1 VRDNPGLLPVRAM
14 NGQRGE
20 IIRLEKPIMDQTYV
34 DRHGTKK
41 VIVDL
46 GRRKPKK
53 PKAKEPQDWM
63 ITTAYTIAEML
74 PTDHREATEVLHIV
88 CDMVEKI
95 NKPHMA
101 RLQRRQPRKAA
112 GK

>member
-1 VRDNPGLLPVRAM
+1 M
-14 NGQRGE
+14 T
-20 IIRLEKPIMDQTYV
+20 QTYV
-34 DRHGTKK
+34 DRAGNKK
-41 VIVDL
+41 VIVSL
-46 GRRKPKK
+46 GRRKPKQT
-53 PKAKEPQDWM
+53 KAKEPRDWM
-63 ITTAYTIAEML
+63 ITSAYTIAELL
-74 PTDHREATEVLHIV
+74 PTDHGEAMEVIAIV